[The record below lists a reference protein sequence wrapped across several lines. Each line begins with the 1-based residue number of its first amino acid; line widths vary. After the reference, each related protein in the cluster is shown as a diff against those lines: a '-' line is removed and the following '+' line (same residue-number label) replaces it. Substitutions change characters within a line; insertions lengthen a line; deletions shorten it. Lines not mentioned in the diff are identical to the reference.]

1 MSQTPGVT
9 LVWRWFGEGM
19 TAGNVNAAHGMA
31 AEIFADDFID
41 HDGLGEVIT
50 GRARWLHEVVDAIF
64 AAFSDV
70 EVRIEHAFGAEDLVS
85 VRYIFSGT
93 HTGTFAGVPSTGRRI
108 RHSENEIY
116 RIAGGRVAESWGEGD
131 WLGTLRQLGAIPP
144 AAPRGHSPDRPL
156 TPTPDEEHHD
166 DRNYQTP
173 SGRRHHDDGSRP

>member
-1 MSQTPGVT
+1 MPQTPGVT
-9 LVWRWFGEGM
+9 LVRRWFGEGM
-19 TAGNVNAAHGMA
+19 TAGSAAAAHGMA

-70 EVRIEHAFGAEDLVS
+70 DVRIEHAFGAEDLVS
-85 VRYIFSGT
+85 VRYVFSGT
-93 HTGTFAGVPSTGRRI
+93 HTGAFAGVPGTGRRI

-144 AAPRGHSPDRPL
+144 ASPPGNSPDRPL
-156 TPTPDEEHHD
+156 TPHT
-166 DRNYQTP
+166 R
-173 SGRRHHDDGSRP
+173 